1 MRKYLL
7 YLSLFSPLLA
17 VAQHQIKGVFSPAN
31 AFKTTMLYHLS
42 EGKTNYVAYG
52 AVNPNGEMQI
62 ELEASAPAGMYRLV
76 YALPQSEN
84 NFEFIYSGTES
95 VLFNFKNETGVEFT
109 NSKEN
114 QLLQSYHQL
123 MANAQNEFVQLYT
136 QPTLDTLNYKLRAQ
150 KIDSLQKAYEQLSKG
165 TLAAHFI
172 SATKPYIPSHI
183 ETVSEYISNVKTKY
197 FEAID
202 FKDPVLQNS
211 NFIIDKFLDYVF
223 RMQFSEIPSL
233 QDYQSNI
240 DVVYKTLATTEPS
253 YQLTT
258 LNAFRELLETSGDA
272 ALAVYLTK
280 TYVLP
285 LARQQNDTELITT
298 LETFMRIA
306 LGEKAPNFV
315 LENPSETSN
324 VSLYDLAGAD
334 SYLLIFWSSDCSHCL
349 NELPEVHAYI
359 SSHPEKK
366 ITVVAIGIE
375 KNPAQWSKTIVPWSE
390 FTHSIAKGKWTHEI
404 TKTYAIQST
413 PTYFVLDASKV
424 ITAKPYSLNDLKAV
438 LDQK

>member
-7 YLSLFSPLLA
+7 YLSLVSPLLA

-150 KIDSLQKAYEQLSKG
+150 KIDSLQKAYERLSKV

-183 ETVSEYISNVKTKY
+183 ETVSEYISNLKTKY

-223 RMQFSEIPSL
+223 RMQF
-233 QDYQSNI
+233 
-240 DVVYKTLATTEPS
+240 
-253 YQLTT
+253 
-258 LNAFRELLETSGDA
+258 
-272 ALAVYLTK
+272 
-280 TYVLP
+280 
-285 LARQQNDTELITT
+285 
-298 LETFMRIA
+298 
-306 LGEKAPNFV
+306 
-315 LENPSETSN
+315 
-324 VSLYDLAGAD
+324 
-334 SYLLIFWSSDCSHCL
+334 
-349 NELPEVHAYI
+349 
-359 SSHPEKK
+359 
-366 ITVVAIGIE
+366 
-375 KNPAQWSKTIVPWSE
+375 
-390 FTHSIAKGKWTHEI
+390 
-404 TKTYAIQST
+404 
-413 PTYFVLDASKV
+413 
-424 ITAKPYSLNDLKAV
+424 
-438 LDQK
+438 

>member
-1 MRKYLL
+1 
-7 YLSLFSPLLA
+7 
-17 VAQHQIKGVFSPAN
+17 
-31 AFKTTMLYHLS
+31 MLYHLS

-150 KIDSLQKAYEQLSKG
+150 KIDSLQKAYERLSKG

-183 ETVSEYISNVKTKY
+183 ETVSEYISNLKTKY

-202 FKDPVLQNS
+202 FKNPRS
-211 NFIIDKFLDYVF
+211 SKF
-223 RMQFSEIPSL
+223 
-233 QDYQSNI
+233 
-240 DVVYKTLATTEPS
+240 
-253 YQLTT
+253 
-258 LNAFRELLETSGDA
+258 
-272 ALAVYLTK
+272 
-280 TYVLP
+280 
-285 LARQQNDTELITT
+285 
-298 LETFMRIA
+298 
-306 LGEKAPNFV
+306 
-315 LENPSETSN
+315 
-324 VSLYDLAGAD
+324 
-334 SYLLIFWSSDCSHCL
+334 
-349 NELPEVHAYI
+349 
-359 SSHPEKK
+359 
-366 ITVVAIGIE
+366 
-375 KNPAQWSKTIVPWSE
+375 
-390 FTHSIAKGKWTHEI
+390 
-404 TKTYAIQST
+404 
-413 PTYFVLDASKV
+413 
-424 ITAKPYSLNDLKAV
+424 
-438 LDQK
+438 

>member
-7 YLSLFSPLLA
+7 YLSLLSPFLGA
-17 VAQHQIKGVFSPAN
+17 AQHQIKGVFSPAN
-31 AFKTTMLYHLS
+31 AFKATMLYHLT
-42 EGKTNYVAYG
+42 EGKTNYVSYG
-52 AVNPNGEMQI
+52 VVNTNGEMQI

-84 NFEFIYSGTES
+84 NFEFIYSGKP

-114 QLLQSYHQL
+114 QLLQSYNQL
-123 MANAQNEFVQLYT
+123 MANAQNDFVQLYA
-136 QPTLDTLNYKLRAQ
+136 QPTLDTLNYKLRVQ
-150 KIDSLQKAYEQLSKG
+150 KIDSLQNAYERLSKG
-165 TLAAHFI
+165 TIAAHFI
-172 SATKPYIPSHI
+172 SATKPYIPSKI

-202 FKDPVLQNS
+202 FKDPILQNS

-223 RMQFSEIPSL
+223 LMQFSETTSL
-233 QDYQSNI
+233 QEYQSNI
-240 DVVYKTLATTEPS
+240 DEIYSTLATTDPF
-253 YQLTT
+253 YKLTT
-258 LNAFRELLETSGDA
+258 LNALRELLETSGDA
-272 ALAVYLTK
+272 DLAVYLTK
-280 TYVLP
+280 NYVLP
-285 LARQQNDTELITT
+285 LVRQQNDTELITT

-315 LENPSETSN
+315 IENSSETSN
-324 VSLYDLAGAD
+324 ASLYDLEGAD
-334 SYLLIFWSSDCSHCL
+334 NYLLIFWSSDCSHCL

-375 KNPAQWSKTIVPWSE
+375 KNPAQWSKTILPWSE

-404 TKTYAIQST
+404 TQTYDIKTH
-413 PTYFVLDASKV
+413 FHL
-424 ITAKPYSLNDLKAV
+424 
-438 LDQK
+438 

>member
-1 MRKYLL
+1 MSKYLL
-7 YLSLFSPLLA
+7 YLSLLSPFLG
-17 VAQHQIKGVFSPAN
+17 VAQQIKGVFSPAN
-31 AFKTTMLYHLS
+31 AFKTTILYHLS
-42 EGKTNYVAYG
+42 EGKTNYVSYG
-52 AVNPNGEMQI
+52 VVNTNGEMQI

-84 NFEFIYSGTES
+84 NFEFIYSGKP

-114 QLLQSYHQL
+114 QLLQSYNQL
-123 MANAQNEFVQLYT
+123 MANAQNDFVQLYA
-136 QPTLDTLNYKLRAQ
+136 QPTLDTLNYKLRVQ
-150 KIDSLQKAYEQLSKG
+150 KIDSLQNAYERLSKG
-165 TLAAHFI
+165 TIAAHFI
-172 SATKPYIPSHI
+172 SATKPYIPSKI

-202 FKDPVLQNS
+202 FKDPILQNS

-223 RMQFSEIPSL
+223 LMQFSETTSL
-233 QDYQSNI
+233 QEYQSNI
-240 DVVYKTLATTEPS
+240 DEIYSTLATTDPF
-253 YQLTT
+253 YKLTT
-258 LNAFRELLETSGDA
+258 LNALRELLETSGNAD
-272 ALAVYLTK
+272 LAVYLTK
-280 TYVLP
+280 NYVLP
-285 LARQQNDTELITT
+285 LVRQQNDTELITT

-315 LENPSETSN
+315 IENSSETSN
-324 VSLYDLAGAD
+324 ASLYDLEGAD
-334 SYLLIFWSSDCSHCL
+334 NYLLIFWSSDCSHCL

-375 KNPAQWSKTIVPWSE
+375 ENIAQWSKTIKFWPQ
-390 FTHSIAKGKWTHEI
+390 FTHVIAMGKWDS
-404 TKTYAIQST
+404 KLSKLYAVKAT
-413 PTYFVLDASKV
+413 PSYYLLDASKT
-424 ITAKPYSLNDLKAV
+424 ITSKPYLLKDLMDV

>member
-1 MRKYLL
+1 MSKYLL
-7 YLSLFSPLLA
+7 YLSLLSPFLG
-17 VAQHQIKGVFSPAN
+17 VAQQIKGVFSPAT
-31 AFKTTMLYHLS
+31 AFKTTIVYHLS
-42 EGKTNYVAYG
+42 EGKTNYVSYG
-52 AVNPNGEMQI
+52 VVNTNGEMQI

-84 NFEFIYSGTES
+84 NFEFIYSGKP

-114 QLLQSYHQL
+114 QLLQSYNQL
-123 MANAQNEFVQLYT
+123 MANAQNDFVQLYA
-136 QPTLDTLNYKLRAQ
+136 QPTLDTLNYKLRVQ
-150 KIDSLQKAYEQLSKG
+150 KIDSLQNAYERLSKG
-165 TLAAHFI
+165 TIAAHFI
-172 SATKPYIPSHI
+172 SATKPYIPSKI

-202 FKDPVLQNS
+202 FKDPILQNS

-223 RMQFSEIPSL
+223 LMQFSETTSL
-233 QDYQSNI
+233 QEYQSNI
-240 DVVYKTLATTEPS
+240 DEIYSTLATTDPF
-253 YQLTT
+253 YKLTT
-258 LNAFRELLETSGDA
+258 LNALRELLETSGDA
-272 ALAVYLTK
+272 DLAVYLTK
-280 TYVLP
+280 NYVLP
-285 LARQQNDTELITT
+285 LVRQQNDTELITT
-298 LETFMRIA
+298 LETFIRIA

-315 LENPSETSN
+315 IENSSETSN
-324 VSLYDLAGAD
+324 ASLYDLEGAD
-334 SYLLIFWSSDCSHCL
+334 NYLLIFWSSDCSHCL

-375 KNPAQWSKTIVPWSE
+375 ENIAQWSKTIVPWSE

-404 TKTYAIQST
+404 TQTYDIQST
-413 PTYFVLDASKV
+413 PTYFVLDDSKV

>member
-1 MRKYLL
+1 MSKYLL
-7 YLSLFSPLLA
+7 YLSLLSPFLG
-17 VAQHQIKGVFSPAN
+17 VAQQIKGVFSPAN
-31 AFKTTMLYHLS
+31 AFKTTILYHLS
-42 EGKTNYVAYG
+42 EGKTNYVSYG
-52 AVNPNGEMQI
+52 VVNTNGEMQI

-84 NFEFIYSGTES
+84 NFEFIYSGKP

-114 QLLQSYHQL
+114 QLLQSYNQL
-123 MANAQNEFVQLYT
+123 MANAQNDFVQLYA
-136 QPTLDTLNYKLRAQ
+136 QPTLDTLNYKLRVQ
-150 KIDSLQKAYEQLSKG
+150 KIDSLQNAYERLSKG
-165 TLAAHFI
+165 TIAAHFI
-172 SATKPYIPSHI
+172 SATKPYIPSKI

-202 FKDPVLQNS
+202 FKDPILQNS

-223 RMQFSEIPSL
+223 LMQFSETTSL
-233 QDYQSNI
+233 QEYQSNI
-240 DVVYKTLATTEPS
+240 DEIYSTLATTDPF
-253 YQLTT
+253 YKLTT
-258 LNAFRELLETSGDA
+258 LNALRELLETSGDA
-272 ALAVYLTK
+272 DLAVYLTK
-280 TYVLP
+280 NYVLP
-285 LARQQNDTELITT
+285 LVRQQNDTELITT

-315 LENPSETSN
+315 IENSSETSN
-324 VSLYDLAGAD
+324 ASLYDLEGAD
-334 SYLLIFWSSDCSHCL
+334 NYLLIFWSSDCSHCL

-375 KNPAQWSKTIVPWSE
+375 ENIAQWSKTIKFWPQ
-390 FTHSIAKGKWTHEI
+390 FTHVIAMGKWDS
-404 TKTYAIQST
+404 KLSKLYAVKAT
-413 PTYFVLDASKV
+413 PSYYLLDASKT
-424 ITAKPYSLNDLKAV
+424 ITSKPYLLKDLMDV

>member
-1 MRKYLL
+1 MSKYLL
-7 YLSLFSPLLA
+7 YLSLLSLFLG
-17 VAQHQIKGVFSPAN
+17 VAQQIKGVFSPAN
-31 AFKTTMLYHLS
+31 AFKTTILYHLS
-42 EGKTNYVAYG
+42 EGKTNYVSYG
-52 AVNPNGEMQI
+52 VVNTNGEMQI

-84 NFEFIYSGTES
+84 NFEFIYSGKP

-114 QLLQSYHQL
+114 QLLQSYNQL
-123 MANAQNEFVQLYT
+123 MANAQNDFVQLYA
-136 QPTLDTLNYKLRAQ
+136 QPTLDTLNYKLRVQ
-150 KIDSLQKAYEQLSKG
+150 KIDSLQNAYERLSKG
-165 TLAAHFI
+165 TIAAHFI
-172 SATKPYIPSHI
+172 SATKPYIPSKI

-202 FKDPVLQNS
+202 FKDPILQNS

-223 RMQFSEIPSL
+223 LMQFSETTSL
-233 QDYQSNI
+233 QEYQSNI
-240 DVVYKTLATTEPS
+240 DEIYSTLATTDPF
-253 YQLTT
+253 YKLTT
-258 LNAFRELLETSGDA
+258 LNALRELLETSGDA
-272 ALAVYLTK
+272 DLAVYLTK
-280 TYVLP
+280 NYVLP
-285 LARQQNDTELITT
+285 LVRQQNDTELITT
-298 LETFMRIA
+298 LETFIRIA

-315 LENPSETSN
+315 IENSSETSN
-324 VSLYDLAGAD
+324 ASLYDLEGAD
-334 SYLLIFWSSDCSHCL
+334 NYLLIFWSSDCSHCL

-375 KNPAQWSKTIVPWSE
+375 ENIAQWSKTIVPWSE

-404 TKTYAIQST
+404 TQTYDIQST
-413 PTYFVLDASKV
+413 PTYFVLDDSKV